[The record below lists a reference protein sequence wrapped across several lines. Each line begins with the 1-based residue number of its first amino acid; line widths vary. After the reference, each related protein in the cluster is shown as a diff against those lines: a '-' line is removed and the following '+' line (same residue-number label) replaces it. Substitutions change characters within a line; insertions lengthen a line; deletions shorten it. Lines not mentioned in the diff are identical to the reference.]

1 MTKPD
6 EGLEPVA
13 HPTSSDFGS
22 QLYSFTRLA
31 LHCSQW
37 AVAYGNPCDG
47 NPKMAGAC
55 YDCVWRGLGRP
66 LRTGRRGP
74 ASRVPVPRRAAPGA
88 RARSARAEQILKF
101 SCIIVSS
108 DFDEF
113 DP

>member
-37 AVAYGNPCDG
+37 H
-47 NPKMAGAC
+47 MAIHAMAIPRWPGPVTIVCGGGWGDHCALAGEGQRRESRC
-55 YDCVWRGLGRP
+55 HDARRP
-66 LRTGRRGP
+66 
-74 ASRVPVPRRAAPGA
+74 A
-88 RARSARAEQILKF
+88 RARDRREPSKSSNFR
-101 SCIIVSS
+101 VS
-108 DFDEF
+108 
-113 DP
+113 